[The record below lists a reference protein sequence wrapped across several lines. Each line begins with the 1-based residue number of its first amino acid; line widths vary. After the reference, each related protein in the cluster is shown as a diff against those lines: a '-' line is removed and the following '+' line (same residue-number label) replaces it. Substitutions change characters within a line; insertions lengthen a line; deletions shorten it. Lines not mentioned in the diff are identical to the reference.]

1 MKALAQAGG
10 PRMNRLMASIV
21 DEPYPIG
28 ANREPYSVLEAAVF
42 SLFGLQQVKPE
53 AGTFE
58 RAVRMSQ
65 GRGSSAGRQLFS
77 LMRQANE
84 RVTNLE
90 LDRAPSF
97 SVKQRLVKR
106 AALRRGEAVMKMQE
120 LSRSLGLD
128 QPGAR
133 RILDAAHRLALQGLT
148 EGRISPGA
156 KWNDED
162 YRLDQYRIILQE
174 ELDEQIMEM
183 RRKADIGIDR
193 MQTQHMR
200 KPWRRD

>member
-1 MKALAQAGG
+1 
-10 PRMNRLMASIV
+10 
-21 DEPYPIG
+21 
-28 ANREPYSVLEAAVF
+28 
-42 SLFGLQQVKPE
+42 
-53 AGTFE
+53 
-58 RAVRMSQ
+58 
-65 GRGSSAGRQLFS
+65 
-77 LMRQANE
+77 
-84 RVTNLE
+84 
-90 LDRAPSF
+90 
-97 SVKQRLVKR
+97 
-106 AALRRGEAVMKMQE
+106 MKMQE